1 MAKFN
6 EIINSS
12 PEELVILFYKYDNVT
27 QTDKK
32 LTVIA
37 QQLKLKPEQIICAVG
52 FNPNIKELTEIP
64 PLLGYADM
72 DDLVQD
78 RNSIYINDVYK
89 KLALDNILAI
99 YGAIKKNDEILR
111 VMQYLMQSRLENIE
125 NKIEE
130 TVSSVTIEKYKA
142 EIKAIY
148 SDSIASIDFT
158 ENRLNNINSGFRA
171 LVNEVAIIAEHRIIP
186 AGDIFF
192 RDTILPEE
200 KRKLLDKDLIPR
212 ELIDTRLEDTSISP
226 MERKMLVEY
235 KQLNPIDDNEN

>member
-12 PEELVILFYKYDNVT
+12 PEELVKLFYKYDNVS
-27 QTDKK
+27 QADKK

-37 QQLKLKPEQIICAVG
+37 RQLKLKPEQIICAVG
-52 FNPNIKELTEIP
+52 FNPNIAELTDIP
-64 PLLGYADM
+64 PLFGYTNL
-72 DDLVQD
+72 DDLIQD
-78 RNSIYINDVYK
+78 RNSIYVKDVYK
-89 KLALDNILAI
+89 KLTIDNILGI
-99 YGAIKKNDEILR
+99 YGAIKESDEILQ
-111 VMQYLMQSRLENIE
+111 VMQYLLENRLENIE
-125 NKIEE
+125 NYIEE

-148 SDSIASIDFT
+148 SDNIASIDFT
-158 ENRLNNINSGFRA
+158 EKRLNNVNSGFRA
-171 LVNEVAIIAEHRIIP
+171 LVNEVAVIAEYKIIP

-212 ELIDTRLEDTSISP
+212 MLIDTRLEDGSISP
-226 MERKMLVEY
+226 LEKKMLIEY
-235 KQLNPIDDNEN
+235 KQLNPIDDNES